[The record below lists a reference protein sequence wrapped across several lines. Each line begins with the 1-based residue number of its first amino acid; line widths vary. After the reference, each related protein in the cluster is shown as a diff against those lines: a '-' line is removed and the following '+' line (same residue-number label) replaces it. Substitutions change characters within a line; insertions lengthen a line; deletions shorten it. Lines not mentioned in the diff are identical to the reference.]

1 MFKKFIQSFSK
12 TRPDA
17 EPVTPSPAK
26 PTTPPAATANKG
38 KAEVKGKGK
47 EPEPKAVTKSEPP
60 APAKTAE
67 ELCEIKTGMSK
78 EEIKARLAFLY
89 RRYNSATSS
98 LDAKLRK
105 EAEIMLD
112 AVVVIREKTFGPI

>member
-1 MFKKFIQSFSK
+1 MFKKFIKSFSK

-17 EPVTPSPAK
+17 EPEAPTVAK
-26 PTTPPAATANKG
+26 STTPPAPSGKS
-38 KAEVKGKGK
+38 KAEVKGKAK
-47 EPEPKAVTKSEPP
+47 EPEPKTVTKVEPP

-67 ELCEIKTGMSK
+67 ELCEIKAGMSK
-78 EEIKARLAFLY
+78 DDIKARLAFLY

-112 AVVVIREKTFGPI
+112 AVVIVREKTFGPI

>member
-12 TRPDA
+12 TRPEA
-17 EPVTPSPAK
+17 EPTAPAAPAPAK
-26 PTTPPAATANKG
+26 AVA
-38 KAEVKGKGK
+38 KAEVKGK
-47 EPEPKAVTKSEPP
+47 EIAPKAVTKAEPS
-60 APAKTAE
+60 APAKPPE
-67 ELCEIKTGMSK
+67 ELCGILPSMSK
-78 EEIKARLAFLY
+78 DDIKARLAFLY

-112 AVVVIREKTFGPI
+112 AVVTVREKTFGPI

>member
-1 MFKKFIQSFSK
+1 MFKKFIKSFSK

-17 EPVTPSPAK
+17 EPQAPTVAK
-26 PTTPPAATANKG
+26 STTPPAPSGKS
-38 KAEVKGKGK
+38 KAEVKGKAK
-47 EPEPKAVTKSEPP
+47 EP
-60 APAKTAE
+60 
-67 ELCEIKTGMSK
+67 ELCEIKAGMSK
-78 EEIKARLAFLY
+78 DDIKARLAFLY

-112 AVVVIREKTFGPI
+112 AVVVVREKTFGPI